1 MVFSPVDVTMRM
13 FARFAQAINLLHQV
27 LKHISEIKTTLD
39 DAFDSQRAMQLDE
52 TIRSLVNLTRS
63 ESHFRQTEACLQIAT
78 CYSLIG
84 IYLKPHET
92 YGSLMSQ

>member
-1 MVFSPVDVTMRM
+1 MRM

-39 DAFDSQRAMQLDE
+39 DAFHSQRTMQLDE

-78 CYSLIG
+78 CYR
-84 IYLKPHET
+84 YLP
-92 YGSLMSQ
+92 QAA